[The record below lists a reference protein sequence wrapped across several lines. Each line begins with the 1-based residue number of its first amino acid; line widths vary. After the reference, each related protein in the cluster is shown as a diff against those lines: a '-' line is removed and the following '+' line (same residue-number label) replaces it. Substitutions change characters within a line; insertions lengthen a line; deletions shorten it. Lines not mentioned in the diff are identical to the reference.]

1 MNCKNFSVL
10 KVNDRHKIN
19 LQDENDVVQRRMTQF
34 AKYHTAFANY
44 EKRGVFTMASTV
56 PEAKEALNRF
66 KMEAASEV
74 GVFCIKIFQN
84 ALFKPLSRLEKY
96 V

>member
-1 MNCKNFSVL
+1 M
-10 KVNDRHKIN
+10 
-19 LQDENDVVQRRMTQF
+19 QRRMTQF
-34 AKYHTAFANY
+34 AKYHTAFADY

-74 GVFCIKIFQN
+74 GVF
-84 ALFKPLSRLEKY
+84 LH
-96 V
+96 